1 METHRL
7 ITMPY
12 EPSTIECRMLI
23 SAKEHILEAQQ
34 ELSSLHS
41 RNQDCSSLIDK
52 LAECY
57 RELETMHA
65 SVKEPLPF

>member
-1 METHRL
+1 LETRRL

-12 EPSTIECRMLI
+12 EPGTIECRMLI

-34 ELSSLHS
+34 ELASLHS
-41 RNQDCSSLIDK
+41 RNQDCSGLIDK

>member
-1 METHRL
+1 M
-7 ITMPY
+7 IY

-34 ELSSLHS
+34 ELASLHS